1 MRTRPAYLVI
11 DADRARIVRSTQ
23 RWPTMYEGEFAVRI
37 RLEIPESIV
46 PNVVHNVSAED
57 ADAIYDVVAEAVPV
71 EPREEEDE

>member
-23 RWPTMYEGEFAVRI
+23 RWPTLYEGEFAIRI
-37 RLEIPESIV
+37 RLEIPEALI

-57 ADAIYDVVAEAVPV
+57 PDAIYDVVAEAVPV
-71 EPREEEDE
+71 FSEEEES